1 MDKHKYD
8 ELLQTVDDII
18 KEAIDK
24 NALGKKA
31 RFIEAYTTMYNMLVS
46 KWYNESDK
54 EDKYVY
60 ILQNL
65 LKKSQEIDDLINS
78 DNLSLKTDDIRRRI
92 YEIEKDIVLEIIEN
106 NINSAIPNLENNYNY
121 YPIHEKNTF
130 NNEIFNKKE
139 FSKTKYEEERTDTA
153 KDTGFSLS
161 KNQTFVKNYISE
173 YTPYNG
179 ILIWH
184 EVGVGKTCSGITIAE
199 NFRKKMYIEGKKTII
214 LTPSETLQQNWRDE
228 IFNIEKELKR
238 IENKSTEPVQCTG
251 NTYYK
256 NEYNLSKDNIDK
268 VKMKVKKDINLYYE
282 FYGYGKLAK
291 SIVTE
296 LKHYKVGK
304 KSIQKTKIDYIR
316 KRFSNRVIIMD
327 EVHVMRESGSVQDKK
342 ALPFIELIARY
353 AENTKFIL
361 LTATPMY
368 NISRE
373 IILLINILLWNDKR
387 APIDENKVFE
397 SDGIRMKN
405 TDSVRKMLLE
415 KTRGY
420 ISYVRGENPKTFPIS
435 LWPVHENTYIPSP
448 DDIDEDELIP
458 SNTDFKLFKN
468 QLSDWQKHHLI
479 QNIDGTEDDI
489 TNNAFSIKPSQSS
502 NIVFPS
508 NMLIESGEMEGELSG
523 ELADRGIAQ
532 CFTKKEDVYYYE
544 DYVKN
549 INNKPFLHMDNLAK
563 FSIKFKN
570 IIESISTCKGIVFV
584 FSQFLSAGNFA
595 LALALEENGFVGYD
609 GNNKNKNLLE
619 TNRKRDMFCARHNK
633 YYSKLTASEKKNFKQ
648 ARYILLDGSITK
660 VKLNNLVKEARGEME
675 HENVTGE
682 HIKVILGT
690 RVVEQGISFQ
700 NIREVHIM
708 DPWHHLNQ
716 MKQATGRA
724 IRNKS
729 HIKLDESQ
737 RNVTIYLHAAHIGDE
752 RESSDERIYRRA
764 FFKKKN
770 MAKLE
775 IILKKNA
782 VDCELNK
789 LNNIRLSDKVL
800 SITNSKGDKI
810 NYKMGDVD
818 YSEKCN
824 FSKCEMTC
832 TRGLDTEYED
842 NDTWN
847 IFFTREETDR
857 IRYIIKTIFSHSYSV
872 TIENIINDVE
882 YNLGSTVSKDAIY
895 LTLNTIIN
903 NKEKMYDNLGRI
915 GYIREIGNNY
925 IFQPEALDEQT
936 PMLYRFIPNFKRP
949 EDIEINFT
957 LKKPNIKSLKI
968 NLSSNTKAPKL
979 KAPAFEYNVYINS
992 LINARKY
999 TDTYIENAYNGTGRK
1014 TYYSS
1019 LKKSL
1024 KYKDYLVPTIEDLK
1038 LQMFYSIYE
1047 DGLTNITPE
1056 IRMNIL
1062 KEILQKKI
1070 NENTLIPIEE
1080 DIYKYYSR
1088 NNTIKYIL
1096 TEKDFDPDSK
1106 TNKIHGFRFVTDKA
1120 RFIFV
1125 NKDGIL
1131 VKMEKGY
1138 NKFHFTPDDV
1148 NFLNDNESNRYGFI
1162 ETKLKRDKTSS
1173 NEFVII
1179 NKDDG
1184 KYREHKTILNKHN
1197 KKYDRK
1203 GALCGQAKGAKDT
1216 VHLEAI
1222 IKDMIGDENYTEAD
1236 KKNSRKVL
1244 PHKNYND
1251 SGRSVPKRTM
1261 CQEIELLLRFN
1272 DFADKSSK
1280 KRHFYTFEER
1290 LLEIELIK
1298 QKN

>member
-1 MDKHKYD
+1 MDKHKYE
-8 ELLQTVDDII
+8 ELLQIEDEIT

-24 NALGKKA
+24 NALGKKGK
-31 RFIEAYTTMYNMLVS
+31 FIEVYTSIYNILVS
-46 KWYNESDK
+46 RWYNETEDD
-54 EDKYVY
+54 DKYVY

-65 LKKSQEIDDLINS
+65 LEKVKKINALINS
-78 DNLSLKTDDIRRRI
+78 DNLSLKMDDIRRRI
-92 YEIEKDIVLEIIEN
+92 YEIEKDIVLEIIEKS
-106 NINSAIPNLENNYNY
+106 INSAIPNFENNFNY
-121 YPIHEKNTF
+121 YPMQEKNTF
-130 NNEIFNKKE
+130 NNQIYNKKE
-139 FSKTKYEEERTDTA
+139 FNKTKYEEERADSTR
-153 KDTGFSLS
+153 DTGFSLS

-199 NFRKKMYIEGKKTII
+199 NFRKKMYVNGKKTII

-228 IFNIEKELKR
+228 IFNVEKELKR
-238 IENKSTEPVQCTG
+238 IESKSTEPVQCTG

-256 NEYNLSKDNIDK
+256 DEYNLSRDNIDR
-268 VKMKVKKDINLYYE
+268 VRMKVKKDINLYYE
-282 FYGYGKLAK
+282 FYGYSKLAK

-304 KSIQKTKIDYIR
+304 KSIQKTKIDYIK

-327 EVHVMRESGSVQDKK
+327 EVHVMRESGSVKDKK

-368 NISRE
+368 NISKE
-373 IILLINILLWNDKR
+373 IILLINLLLWNDKR

-397 SDGIRMKN
+397 SDGIRLKD
-405 TDSVRKMLLE
+405 TDEIRKMLLE
-415 KTRGY
+415 KTTGY
-420 ISYVRGENPKTFPIS
+420 ISYVRGENPKTFPIT
-435 LWPVHENTYIPSP
+435 LWPSHENTYIPSP
-448 DDIDEDELIP
+448 SDIDEDELIP
-458 SNTDFKLFKN
+458 SNTDFKLFRN
-468 QLSDWQKHHLI
+468 QVSDWQKYHLI
-479 QNIDGTEDDI
+479 QNIDGKEDDI
-489 TNNAFSIKPSQSS
+489 TNNAFSIKPLQCS

-508 NMLIESGEMEGELSG
+508 NILIESGELEGELDG

-532 CFTKKEDVYYYE
+532 CFTKKDDVYHYE
-544 DYVKN
+544 DYAKN
-549 INNKPFLHMDNLAK
+549 INGKAFLHIDNLAK
-563 FSIKFKN
+563 FSVKFKN
-570 IIESISTCKGIVFV
+570 IIESISTCKGMVFV
-584 FSQFLSAGNFA
+584 FSQFLAAGNLA
-595 LALALEENGFVGYD
+595 LALALEENGFVRYD
-609 GNNKNKNLLE
+609 GDNKNKNLLE
-619 TNRKRDMFCARHNK
+619 TDKKRDMFCARHNK
-633 YYSKLTASEKKNFKQ
+633 YYSKLSADEKKNFKQ
-648 ARYILLDGSITK
+648 AKYILLDGSITK
-660 VKLNNLVKEARGEME
+660 VKLNNLVKEARGEMGK
-675 HENVTGE
+675 ENITGE
-682 HIKVILGT
+682 HIKIILGT
-690 RVVEQGISFQ
+690 KVVEQGISFL

-729 HIKLDESQ
+729 HSKLNESE
-737 RNVTIYLHAAHIGDE
+737 RNVTIYLHAAHIDND

-782 VDCELNK
+782 IDCELNK

-800 SITNSKGDKI
+800 DITNSKGNKI
-810 NYKMGDVD
+810 NYSMGDVD
-818 YSEKCN
+818 FSEKCN
-824 FSKCEMTC
+824 FSKCEMEC
-832 TRGLDTEYED
+832 TRGVNTDYED
-842 NDTWN
+842 SDTWN
-847 IFFTREETDR
+847 VFFTQEETNK
-857 IRYIIKTIFSHSYSV
+857 IRYIIKAIFSHNYSV

-882 YNLGSTVSKDAIY
+882 YNLGSNVSRDAIY

-903 NKEKMYDNLGRI
+903 NKEKMYDSLGRI

-949 EDIEINFT
+949 KDIEIRYT
-957 LKKPNIKSLKI
+957 LKKPSIKSLKL
-968 NLSSNTKAPKL
+968 NLSRSKKKQKSKSVKFN
-979 KAPAFEYNVYINS
+979 YNLYINS
-992 LINARKY
+992 LKSARKY
-999 TDTYIENAYNGTGRK
+999 TDTYVENAYNGSGRK
-1014 TYYSS
+1014 TYYSG
-1019 LKKSL
+1019 LKKPL
-1024 KYKDYLVPTIEDLK
+1024 KHKEYLVPTIEDLK

-1062 KEILQKKI
+1062 KEIVQKKL
-1070 NENTLIPIEE
+1070 NKDKLIPIEE
-1080 DIYKYYSR
+1080 DIYKYYNR
-1088 NNTIKYIL
+1088 NNTIQYIL

-1106 TNKIHGFRFVTDKA
+1106 TDKISGLRFITDKA
-1120 RFIFV
+1120 KFIFV
-1125 NKDGIL
+1125 NKDGNL
-1131 VKMEKGY
+1131 VNMEKGY
-1138 NKFHFTPDDV
+1138 HKLLFKPEDI
-1148 NFLNDNESNRYGFI
+1148 NFLSDNQSNRYGFI

-1197 KKYDRK
+1197 RKYDRK

-1216 VHLEAI
+1216 VHLETI
-1222 IKDMIGDENYTEAD
+1222 IKDIIGEGNYTEAD

-1251 SGRSVPKRTM
+1251 SGRSIPKRTM
-1261 CQEIELLLRFN
+1261 CQEIELLLRYN
-1272 DFADKSSK
+1272 DFIGESSA
-1280 KRHFYTFEER
+1280 KRYFYTFEER

>member
-8 ELLQTVDDII
+8 ELLQIADDIT
-18 KEAIDK
+18 KDAIDK
-24 NALGKKA
+24 DALGKKA
-31 RFIEAYTTMYNMLVS
+31 KFIEVYTSIYNKLVS
-46 KWYNESDK
+46 KWYNETTE
-54 EDKYVY
+54 EDKYVI

-65 LKKSQEIDDLINS
+65 LEKVKKIDNHINS
-78 DNLSLKTDDIRRRI
+78 DNLTLKTGDIRRRI
-92 YEIEKDIVLEIIEN
+92 YEIEKDIILEIIEN
-106 NINSAIPNLENNYNY
+106 NINSAIPNFENNFNY
-121 YPIHEKNTF
+121 YPNHEKNTF
-130 NNEIFNKKE
+130 NNEILNKKE
-139 FSKTKYEEERTDTA
+139 FNKTKYEEEKTDSA
-153 KDTGFSLS
+153 KDKGFSLS

-184 EVGVGKTCSGITIAE
+184 EVGVGKTCSGISIAE
-199 NFRKKMYIEGKKTII
+199 NFRKKMYIDGKKTII

-238 IENKSTEPVQCTG
+238 IESKSTEPVQCTG

-256 NEYNLSKDNIDK
+256 DEYNLSRDNIDK
-268 VKMKVKKDINLYYE
+268 VRMKVKKDINLYYE

-304 KSIQKTKIDYIR
+304 KSIQKTKIDYIK

-397 SDGIRMKN
+397 SDGIRLKD
-405 TDSVRKMLLE
+405 TEAVRKLLLE

-435 LWPVHENTYIPSP
+435 LWPDNENTYVPSP
-448 DDIDEDELIP
+448 VDIDEDDLIP
-458 SNTDFKLFKN
+458 SNTDFKLFRN
-468 QLSDWQKHHLI
+468 QVSDWQKHHLI

-508 NMLIESGEMEGELSG
+508 NMLIESGEMEGELDG
-523 ELADRGIAQ
+523 ELADKGIAQ

-549 INNKPFLHMDNLAK
+549 INGKAFLHMDNLAK
-563 FSIKFKN
+563 FSIKFRN

-584 FSQFLSAGNFA
+584 FSQFLAAGNLA

-619 TNRKRDMFCARHNK
+619 TDRKRDMFCARHNK
-633 YYSKLTASEKKNFKQ
+633 YYSKLTADEKKNFKQ
-648 ARYILLDGSITK
+648 ARYILLDGSMTK
-660 VKLNNLVKEARGEME
+660 VKLNNLVKEARGEMDD
-675 HENVTGE
+675 ENITGE

-690 RVVEQGISFQ
+690 KVVEQGISFQ

-729 HIKLDESQ
+729 HIKLDESE
-737 RNVTIYLHAAHIGDE
+737 RNVTIYLHAAHIDND

-800 SITNSKGDKI
+800 NIFNSKGDKI
-810 NYKMGDVD
+810 NYNMGDVD

-824 FSKCEMTC
+824 FTKCEIEC
-832 TRGLDTEYED
+832 TRGLNTDYED

-847 IFFTREETDR
+847 VFFTQDETNK
-857 IRYIIKTIFSHSYSV
+857 IRYIIKTIFSHNYSV

-882 YNLGSTVSKDAIY
+882 YNLGSTVSKDAIF

-949 EDIEINFT
+949 KDIEINYT
-957 LKKPNIKSLKI
+957 LKKTNINKLKF
-968 NLSSNTKAPKL
+968 NLSSSTSTQKPKAPK
-979 KAPAFEYNVYINS
+979 FEYDVYINS
-992 LINARKY
+992 LLKARKY
-999 TDTYIENAYNGTGRK
+999 TDTYVENAYNDKQRR

-1019 LKKSL
+1019 LKKPL
-1024 KYKDYLVPTIEDLK
+1024 KYKEYTVPTIEDLK

-1062 KEILQKKI
+1062 KEIVEKKI
-1070 NENTLIPIEE
+1070 KEDKLTSIEE

-1088 NNTIKYIL
+1088 SNTIKYIL
-1096 TEKDFDPDSK
+1096 TEKDFDPTSK
-1106 TNKIHGFRFVTDKA
+1106 TDKINGLRFITDKS

-1125 NKDGIL
+1125 KQDDVL

-1138 NKFHFTPDDV
+1138 NKLLFTPEDV

-1216 VHLEAI
+1216 VHLETI
-1222 IKDMIGDENYTEAD
+1222 IKDMIGEENYTETD

-1261 CQEIELLLRFN
+1261 CQEIELLLRYN
-1272 DFADKSSK
+1272 DFTGKSST
-1280 KRHFYTFEER
+1280 KRYFYTFEER

>member
-1 MDKHKYD
+1 MDKYKYD
-8 ELLQTVDDII
+8 DLLQIEDTIT
-18 KEAIDK
+18 KESIDK
-24 NALGKKA
+24 NALGKKGK
-31 RFIEAYTTMYNMLVS
+31 FIDVYTQIYSILVN
-46 KWYNESDK
+46 KWYNETEE

-65 LKKSQEIDDLINS
+65 LDRVQKIDELINS
-78 DNLSLKTDDIRRRI
+78 DNLSLKNDDIRRRI

-106 NINSAIPNLENNYNY
+106 SINSAIPNFENKFNY
-121 YPIHEKNTF
+121 YPSLERNTF
-130 NNEIFNKKE
+130 NNQIFNKKE
-139 FSKTKYEEERTDTA
+139 FNKTKYEEDKVDSGRDN
-153 KDTGFSLS
+153 GFSLS

-199 NFRKKMYIEGKKTII
+199 NFRKKMYINGKKTII

-228 IFNIEKELKR
+228 IFNVEKELKR
-238 IENKSTEPVQCTG
+238 IENKSTESIQCTG

-256 NEYNLSKDNIDK
+256 DEYNLSKDNIDR

-282 FYGYGKLAK
+282 FFGYAKLAK
-291 SIVTE
+291 SIMTE
-296 LKHYKVGK
+296 LKHFKVGK

-368 NISRE
+368 NISKE

-387 APIDENKVFE
+387 APIDENKIFE
-397 SDGIRMKN
+397 SDGIRLKD
-405 TDSVRKMLLE
+405 TDSVRKILLE

-435 LWPVHENTYIPSP
+435 LWPKSENTYIPSP
-448 DDIDEDELIP
+448 GDVDEDELIP

-468 QLSDWQKHHLI
+468 QVSDWQKHHLI
-479 QNIDGTEDDI
+479 KNMNGTDDDI
-489 TNNAFSIKPSQSS
+489 SNNAFSIKPSQSS

-508 NMLIESGEMEGELSG
+508 NILIESGELEGEFDG
-523 ELADRGIAQ
+523 ELADRGIGQ
-532 CFTKKEDVYYYE
+532 CFTKKDDVYFYE
-544 DYVKN
+544 DYCKN
-549 INNKPFLHMDNLAK
+549 INGKSFLHMNNLQK
-563 FSIKFKN
+563 FSIKFRN
-570 IIESISTCKGIVFV
+570 IIKSILTCKGMVFV
-584 FSQFLSAGNFA
+584 FSQFLAAGNLS
-595 LALALEENGFVGYD
+595 LALALEENGFVKYD
-609 GNNKNKNLLE
+609 GDNKNKNLLE
-619 TNRKRDMFCARHNK
+619 TDRKRDMFCARHNK
-633 YYSKLTASEKKNFKQ
+633 YYSKLTTDERKNFKQ

-660 VKLNNLVKEARGEME
+660 TKLNNLVKEARGEMDN
-675 HENVTGE
+675 ENITGE

-690 RVVEQGISFQ
+690 KVVEQGISFL
-700 NIREVHIM
+700 NIREVHVM

-729 HIKLDESQ
+729 HSNLIESE
-737 RNVTIYLHAAHIGDE
+737 RNVTIFLHTAHIDDD

-764 FFKKKN
+764 FFKRKN

-789 LNNIRLSDKVL
+789 LNNIRLSNKV
-800 SITNSKGDKI
+800 IDIINSKGDKI
-810 NYKMGDVD
+810 SYRMGDVD

-824 FSKCEMTC
+824 FSKCEMEC
-832 TRGLDTEYED
+832 TRGLYTNYED

-847 IFFTREETDR
+847 IFFTQEETDK
-857 IRYIIKTIFSHSYSV
+857 IRYIIKTIFLHNYSV

-882 YNLGSTVSKDAIY
+882 YNLGSSVSRDAIF
-895 LTLNTIIN
+895 LTLNSLIN
-903 NKEKMYDNLGRI
+903 DKEKMYDSLGRI
-915 GYIREIGNNY
+915 GYIREIGDNY
-925 IFQPEALDEQT
+925 IFQPEELDEQT

-949 EDIEINFT
+949 SDIEINFK
-957 LKKPNIKSLKI
+957 LKKPNIKSLKL
-968 NLSSNTKAPKL
+968 NLSGNTKKQ
-979 KAPAFEYNVYINS
+979 KSESVKFDYDVFINS
-992 LINARKY
+992 LSNARKY
-999 TDTYIENAYNGTGRK
+999 TDIYVEKAYNGEGRK

-1019 LKKSL
+1019 LKKAQ
-1024 KYKDYLVPTIEDLK
+1024 KNKEYLVPTIEDLK

-1062 KEILQKKI
+1062 REIVQKKI
-1070 NENTLIPIEE
+1070 NEDELTPIEQ

-1088 NNTIKYIL
+1088 INTIKYIL
-1096 TEKDFDPDSK
+1096 TEKDFDPESK
-1106 TNKIHGFRFVTDKA
+1106 TDKINGLRFITDKA
-1120 RFIFV
+1120 KFIFI
-1125 NKDGIL
+1125 NKDGVL

-1138 NKFHFTPDDV
+1138 NKFLFKPEDV
-1148 NFLNDNESNRYGFI
+1148 DFLSENQSNRYGFI

-1222 IKDMIGDENYTEAD
+1222 IKDIIGDENYTEAD

-1251 SGRSVPKRTM
+1251 SGRSAPKRTM

-1272 DFADKSSK
+1272 DFMGELSI
-1280 KRHFYTFEER
+1280 KRYFYTFEER